1 MIRRPP
7 RSTLFPY
14 ATLFRSELDRRLM
27 QLKIEREALRKEDD
41 PASQDRLQ
49 RLEKEVADLEER
61 SREMTQRWEAEKGRV
76 VEAKKLQEELEKART
91 EVQLAQRRGDLAWAS
106 DLLYGQIPQ
115 LERQLSIG

>member
-61 SREMTQRWEAEKGRV
+61 SREMTQRWEAEKGKV
-76 VEAKKLQEELEKART
+76 VEAKKLKEELDKART
-91 EVQLAQRRGDLAWAS
+91 EVELAQIGRAS
-106 DLLYGQIPQ
+106 CR
-115 LERQLSIG
+115 ERV